1 MTRYVATQPEQ
12 MFRIAQAESKA
23 GVLSDGRGLPLAQT
37 SERRKEL
44 VTSTT
49 VIRRPLIE

>member
-1 MTRYVATQPEQ
+1 
-12 MFRIAQAESKA
+12 MFRIAQAVSKA
-23 GVLSDGRGLPLAQT
+23 GVLSDGRDLPLAQT
-37 SERRKEL
+37 SGRRKDL